1 MARTTRWEDVPNRGY
16 GPKFGEL
23 IREGVDVDGEAR
35 LADALITRHS
45 TVLDAGSGMGRV
57 AAALVARGHRV
68 TAVEKDP
75 GLVKQSAATFPELG
89 VITADLIDLSP
100 GFMSEVGQPTSY
112 DLVVMVGNVIVYL
125 APDSEIE
132 VLSGLESLMAPNG
145 RMLVGFNPKHGPNG
159 ARDYAPDEFEADA
172 AAAGLVIEH
181 RFGTYELHPASEE
194 YCVYVLAARRAG
206 IPG

>member
-23 IREGVDVDGEAR
+23 IREGADVDGEAR
-35 LADALITRHS
+35 LADALVTRRS

-89 VITADLIDLSP
+89 VTTADLIDLSP
-100 GFMSEVGQPTSY
+100 GFMSEVGKPTSY
-112 DLVVMVGNVIVYL
+112 DLVVVVGNVIVYL
-125 APDSEIE
+125 ARD
-132 VLSGLESLMAPNG
+132 
-145 RMLVGFNPKHGPNG
+145 RG
-159 ARDYAPDEFEADA
+159 AQRLGVAD
-172 AAAGLVIEH
+172 
-181 RFGTYELHPASEE
+181 GT
-194 YCVYVLAARRAG
+194 
-206 IPG
+206 